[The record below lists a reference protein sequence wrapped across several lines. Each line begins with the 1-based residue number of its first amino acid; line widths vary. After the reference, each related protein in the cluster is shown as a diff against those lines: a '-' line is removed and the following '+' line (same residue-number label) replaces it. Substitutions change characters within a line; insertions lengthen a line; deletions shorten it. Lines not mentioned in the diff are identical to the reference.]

1 MDMKTAIT
9 LGTRRYLAPTVIV
22 VLVLASGMAYV
33 WGEYKDLL
41 KERKSLN
48 DEIVRSEK
56 NRADASIELI
66 AQKADLDKREFVLQQ
81 LESQN
86 KEKLTSLQQRASE
99 YEAAFGKLQQT
110 QSSVSQAQRQ
120 KEVEDKLQ
128 ALMSQFSEMGVNLND
143 PLRCADADGQARY
156 NAAKAKYT
164 EIYTLAEANG
174 MTKRFNSFFFHNVQ
188 NVHSVCQ
195 K

>member
-9 LGTRRYLAPTVIV
+9 LGTRRYLGPTVIV
-22 VLVLASGMAYV
+22 LSVLASGMAYV
-33 WGEYKDLL
+33 WGEYKELL

-56 NRADASIELI
+56 NRSDASLALI
-66 AQKADLDKREFVLQQ
+66 AQKAELDKRQFVLEQ
-81 LESQN
+81 LEGLN
-86 KEKLTSLQQRASE
+86 KEKLAALQQRASE
-99 YEAAFGKLQQT
+99 YEVAFVRLQQA

-120 KEVEDKLQ
+120 KDIEDKLQ
-128 ALMSQFSEMGVNLND
+128 ALMSQFAAMGVNLND
-143 PLRCADADGQARY
+143 PLRCGDIEGQARY
-156 NAAKAKYT
+156 SAAKAKYS

-174 MTKRFNSFFFHNVQ
+174 MTKRFRNFFFDNGQ
-188 NVHSVCQ
+188 NSYSACE

>member
-1 MDMKTAIT
+1 MDLKTAIT

-22 VLVLASGMAYV
+22 LLLLASGMSHV

-41 KERKSLN
+41 RERKSLN
-48 DEIVRSEK
+48 DEIVHSER
-56 NRADASIELI
+56 NRADASIALI
-66 AQKADLDKREFVLQQ
+66 AQKAELDKREFVLLQ
-81 LESQN
+81 LEGQN
-86 KEKLTSLQQRASE
+86 KEKLSSLQQRASE
-99 YEAAFGKLQQT
+99 YEAAFGKLQQA

-128 ALMSQFSEMGVNLND
+128 ALMSEFSAMGVNLSD
-143 PLRCADADGQARY
+143 SLRCGDVDGQTRY
-156 NAAKAKYT
+156 NAAKAKYS

-174 MTKRFNSFFFHNVQ
+174 MKKRFSNFLFHNG
-188 NVHSVCQ
+188 HFIEPSCQ

>member
-22 VLVLASGMAYV
+22 LLVLASGMAYV

-56 NRADASIELI
+56 NRADASIALI
-66 AQKADLDKREFVLQQ
+66 AQKAELDKREFVLQQ
-81 LESQN
+81 LEGQN
-86 KEKLTSLQQRASE
+86 KEKLASLQQRASE
-99 YEAAFGKLQQT
+99 YEAAFGKLQQA

-128 ALMSQFSEMGVNLND
+128 TLMSQFSAMGVNLND
-143 PLRCADADGQARY
+143 PLRCGDADGQARY

-174 MTKRFNSFFFHNVQ
+174 MTKRFNNFFFHNGQ
-188 NVHSVCQ
+188 HVHSACQ